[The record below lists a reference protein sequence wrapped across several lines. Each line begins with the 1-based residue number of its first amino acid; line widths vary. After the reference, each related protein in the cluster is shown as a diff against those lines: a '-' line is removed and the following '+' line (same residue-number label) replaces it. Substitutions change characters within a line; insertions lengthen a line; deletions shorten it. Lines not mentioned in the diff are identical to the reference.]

1 MFSVFAKISI
11 CTIPLYKQ
19 LFKKNLKL
27 TQAMCKLQ
35 GTKYIWKRDEI
46 VRKCGMNSNSYEKFT
61 FTSIFS
67 LINKSIKVPLFLE
80 NFNAII
86 LEMNGKES
94 NISGNYR
101 VVNIFNSLDSSF
113 QKMALKLSVLDYGK
127 NEITFDKDSHNISR

>member
-1 MFSVFAKISI
+1 
-11 CTIPLYKQ
+11 
-19 LFKKNLKL
+19 
-27 TQAMCKLQ
+27 
-35 GTKYIWKRDEI
+35 
-46 VRKCGMNSNSYEKFT
+46 MNSNSYEKFI

-67 LINKSIKVPLFLE
+67 LIGKSIKAPLFLE

-101 VVNIFNSLDSSF
+101 VVNIFNGLDSSF

-127 NEITFDKDSHNISR
+127 NEITFDKDSHNISRLKN